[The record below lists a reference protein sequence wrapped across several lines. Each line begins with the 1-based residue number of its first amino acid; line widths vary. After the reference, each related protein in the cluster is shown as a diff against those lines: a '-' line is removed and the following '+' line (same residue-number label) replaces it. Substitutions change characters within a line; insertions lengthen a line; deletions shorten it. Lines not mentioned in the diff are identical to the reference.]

1 MAFVL
6 TPRLAP
12 TCQASQCS
20 PFGFCAP
27 VSRPAYTYRVA
38 RPRPQPPQYS
48 SFNHFFSQV
57 DDLLSEIDREAQR
70 QAQLE
75 AQREAQRQAHR
86 QRQQRKRALRAQFAV
101 NENEQDWHI
110 DGQFQGFDQENI
122 SIEVTDEH
130 TMKIAG
136 NTTWQAEKKAQRPE
150 QQRPE
155 VDSVPAIEQQ
165 PTEPTPEDRMDDGVT
180 LNEAEF
186 DTVTEADTAGMG
198 AATLD
203 SDTQSHKSYQ
213 ATVEDDYEDLGAET
227 SSLISSPSR
236 PSSPAE
242 VNEPK
247 GKEKAVETSATAETA
262 VTTQPQSEAPAKQ
275 QEQGPQ
281 QEERVH
287 GSFTRTFKFLERID
301 VANVSASFKDGAL
314 KIVVPKAPV
323 QQVRSISIF

>member
-6 TPRLAP
+6 TPRFAP
-12 TCQASQCS
+12 AYKAPQCS

-27 VSRPAYTYRVA
+27 VSRPAYPYRVA
-38 RPRPQPPQYS
+38 RPRPQRPQYS

-75 AQREAQRQAHR
+75 AQREALREAHR

-101 NENEQDWHI
+101 NENEQGWQV
-110 DGQFQGFDQENI
+110 DGEFHGFDQENI

-130 TMKIAG
+130 TLKIAG
-136 NTTWQAEKKAQRPE
+136 NTTWQAEKKAHQSEAEARPAPE
-150 QQRPE
+150 QQ
-155 VDSVPAIEQQ
+155 PAEQ
-165 PTEPTPEDRMDDGVT
+165 TVEEKTDGVT
-180 LNEAEF
+180 LNEPEF
-186 DTVTEADTAGMG
+186 DTVTEADTATMG
-198 AATLD
+198 AATPD

-213 ATVEDDYEDLGAET
+213 AFVEDDYEDLGAET
-227 SSLISSPSR
+227 SSLVSQPSR
-236 PSSPAE
+236 PCSPTEAK
-242 VNEPK
+242 EPK
-247 GKEKAVETSATAETA
+247 GKEKAVEQPAATETA
-262 VTTQPQSEAPAKQ
+262 VTKQPQPEVPAQ
-275 QEQGPQ
+275 PQEPQ

-287 GSFTRTFKFLERID
+287 GSFERTFRFPERID

-314 KIVVPKAPV
+314 KISVPKAPV